1 MMAKLYDNFKILIFV
16 NKINIINNLYMEEVK
31 KMISKKEKVFLEEI
45 NSLKLF
51 IFLLNKFYFIIYY
64 IMLSRGEL

>member
-31 KMISKKEKVFLEEI
+31 KMISKKEKVFYGFGDISYNILMSGI
-45 NSLKLF
+45 NFCLF
-51 IFLLNKFYFIIYY
+51 NKK
-64 IMLSRGEL
+64 